1 MPIIHFPIRCSTYKA
16 DDLDL
21 ANYKFFEQLI
31 YNTITNMNYIHLL
44 LVSGCLFSQLVKPQD
59 SGDRPVC
66 YTMGECPPGEVC
78 ISRSKL
84 GNSR

>member
-1 MPIIHFPIRCSTYKA
+1 MSIIDFPITCSTYKA

-31 YNTITNMNYIHLL
+31 CNTITNMNYIHLL
-44 LVSGCLFSQLVKPQD
+44 LVSGSLFSQLVKTQN
-59 SGDRPVC
+59 SGDRPIC

-78 ISRSKL
+78 ISRSKFD
-84 GNSR
+84 NSG